1 METKS
6 IQYERERIQAT
17 LLHLKKKKITPVTYG
32 SMHIQTEAKN
42 SVEIRGQEILIK
54 NRRNKK
60 IQSVTYG
67 IVSSNSIS
75 KVYVLKTPT
84 E

>member
-1 METKS
+1 
-6 IQYERERIQAT
+6 
-17 LLHLKKKKITPVTYG
+17 
-32 SMHIQTEAKN
+32 MHIQTEAKN